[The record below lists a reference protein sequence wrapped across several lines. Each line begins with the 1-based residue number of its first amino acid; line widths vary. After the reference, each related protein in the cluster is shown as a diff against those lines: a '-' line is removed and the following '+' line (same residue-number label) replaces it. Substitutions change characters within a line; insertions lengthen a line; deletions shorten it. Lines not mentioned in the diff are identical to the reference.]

1 MNARTQGL
9 GLPRIDGTALLRGL
23 AMLALA
29 VGAGVWGALLF
40 APAPK
45 TLPPMLDV
53 SAATGH
59 DTGAVARW
67 FGGGAL
73 RVRVAVMG
81 LIASSD
87 GRGAALLAVNG
98 GTPQAYRT
106 GQTLAPGV
114 TLAAV
119 AADSVSIDQ
128 DGVIEK
134 VAVPS
139 RPGSL
144 VQGFVP
150 VSGAATKP

>member
-1 MNARTQGL
+1 MNARNSL
-9 GLPRIDGTALLRGL
+9 WAPPRLDGPSVVRTLALLT
-23 AMLALA
+23 LA

-40 APAPK
+40 APVPSNPPP
-45 TLPPMLDV
+45 TLEASIMT
-53 SAATGH
+53 SQ
-59 DTGAVARW
+59 DTRAVARW

-81 LIASSD
+81 LIAADD

-98 GTPQAYRT
+98 GAPQAYRT
-106 GQTLAPGV
+106 GQVLAPGV

-119 AADSVSIDQ
+119 AADAVSIDQ
-128 DGVIEK
+128 DGVIER

-139 RPGSL
+139 RPGGL

-150 VSGAATKP
+150 VMPAKP

>member
-1 MNARTQGL
+1 MNALRHL
-9 GLPRIDGTALLRGL
+9 SALPRIDGPALARGS

-29 VGAGVWGALLF
+29 VGAGVWAALLL

-45 TLPPMLDV
+45 SLPPTLDT
-53 SAATGH
+53 SAAAGH

-73 RVRVAVMG
+73 RVRVAVLG
-81 LIASSD
+81 LISSED
-87 GRGAALLAVNG
+87 GRGAALLAING

-106 GQTLAPGV
+106 GQVLAPGV
-114 TLAAV
+114 SLAAV
-119 AADSVSIDQ
+119 AADAVSIDQ
-128 DGVIEK
+128 DGVVER

-139 RPGSL
+139 RPGSV
-144 VQGFVP
+144 VQGFIP